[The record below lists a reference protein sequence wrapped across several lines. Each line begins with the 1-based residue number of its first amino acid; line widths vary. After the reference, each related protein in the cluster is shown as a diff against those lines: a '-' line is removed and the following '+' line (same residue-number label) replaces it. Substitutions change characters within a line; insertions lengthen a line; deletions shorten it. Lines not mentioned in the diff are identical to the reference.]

1 MQLGGYLT
9 EGDDAGCLASTEKK
23 PEMEAEATVPES
35 DSPQLVYS
43 PNCQWLEE
51 SGLNMES
58 LTLANGTALQLG
70 AIPAAFDTGPQSIQQ
85 LNKHLIVWVGS
96 QKQVPKTGQL
106 PVLPLLHAVWSLHAP
121 ANLRPELLR
130 CCGPTEVNGTHF

>member
-1 MQLGGYLT
+1 
-9 EGDDAGCLASTEKK
+9 
-23 PEMEAEATVPES
+23 MEAEATVPES

-70 AIPAAFDTGPQSIQQ
+70 AIPVKMLDKADPSYFYCCSQCG
-85 LNKHLIVWVGS
+85 KVFWEGS
-96 QKQVPKTGQL
+96 HFGCVVSQFKDILVATKENP
-106 PVLPLLHAVWSLHAP
+106 SFY
-121 ANLRPELLR
+121 ELS
-130 CCGPTEVNGTHF
+130 